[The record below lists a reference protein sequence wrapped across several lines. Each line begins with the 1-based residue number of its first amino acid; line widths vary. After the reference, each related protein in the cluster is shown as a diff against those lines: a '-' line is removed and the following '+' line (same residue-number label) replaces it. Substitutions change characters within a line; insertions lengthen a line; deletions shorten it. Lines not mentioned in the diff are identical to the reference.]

1 MSECVDG
8 GVRVPSVHSDERQ
21 GERGTFSSVTS
32 IDSVKSM
39 GVLMRSCCSC
49 GDQSP
54 AAVDLSLQARYRQ
67 AGEPDAVSLRQRRLL
82 SLRTAALSACAAM
95 IALVA
100 LDYPVGI
107 TVMVCAALVGGAW
120 LIWCVARL

>member
-8 GVRVPSVHSDERQ
+8 GVRVPGVHSDERQ

-32 IDSVKSM
+32 IDRVKSM

-54 AAVDLSLQARYRQ
+54 AAVDLSLQARYRHREEQ
-67 AGEPDAVSLRQRRLL
+67 FFRSSVRVAMVSIGL
-82 SLRTAALSACAAM
+82 CN
-95 IALVA
+95 
-100 LDYPVGI
+100 D
-107 TVMVCAALVGGAW
+107 
-120 LIWCVARL
+120 